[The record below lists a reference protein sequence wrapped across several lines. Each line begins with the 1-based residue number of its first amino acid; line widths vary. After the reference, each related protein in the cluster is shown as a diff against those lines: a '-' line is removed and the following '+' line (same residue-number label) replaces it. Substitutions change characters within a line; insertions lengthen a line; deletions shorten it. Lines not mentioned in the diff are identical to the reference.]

1 MTDQLKEFWDQRFSE
16 AGYAYGTAPNEYFK
30 LQLDGLAPG
39 WIFVPGAGE
48 GRDAVYAAEKGWQV
62 KCADLSEAGR
72 KKTLQLAAEKNV
84 QLEYELLDIN
94 HANFAPNTFDAVAAI
109 YFHLPSRERAIFF
122 TNMLKWLKPGG
133 VFIAEL
139 FTPLQ
144 LNNISGG
151 PKDPDMLVTAANMAM
166 LSDEMDVIVNEEQEI
181 ELNEGKYH
189 RGKGSVVRFLGK
201 KK

>member
-30 LQLDGLAPG
+30 LQLDLLAPG
-39 WIFVPGAGE
+39 SIFLPGAGE
-48 GRDAVYAAEKGWQV
+48 GRDGVYAAEKGWQV
-62 KCADLSEAGR
+62 TCADLSEAGR

-94 HANFAPNTFDAVAAI
+94 HANFTPNTFDAVAAI
-109 YFHLPSRERAIFF
+109 YFHLPSRERANFF

-144 LNNISGG
+144 LNNTSGG
-151 PKDPDMLVTAANMAM
+151 PKDPDMLVTAANMAI
-166 LSDEMDVIVNEEQEI
+166 LSGEMDVIVNEEQEI